1 MDFEEN
7 LELLNRRGLH
17 ARASAKFVRACED
30 RDVTVEVTKGSSTVN
45 GKSIMG
51 LLMLGAA
58 KGDQITVKVTGA
70 EAEDVFLSLKEMVA
84 DKFGE
89 GE

>member
-1 MDFEEN
+1 MIS
-7 LELLNRRGLH
+7 LTATLLNRRGLH
-17 ARASAKFVRACED
+17 ARASAKFVRLVED
-30 RDVTVEVTKGSSTVN
+30 CDLSVEVTKGATTVN

-58 KGDQITVKVTGA
+58 QGDSIT
-70 EAEDVFLSLKEMVA
+70 LSLSGPEEESLSQALKALIE

-89 GE
+89 SE